1 VPALADLGPAF
12 GIGCAIFCLLTVFW
26 LRRLWVAGRYLLE
39 WSEYRV
45 ETPPGGPVAAASSGG
60 PVAGAPSGG
69 PVAVCVLLPVLEETR
84 RLEACVRR
92 LLELGKDHPDYTV
105 AIVTTGAEFER
116 HERTT
121 AHLVSLV
128 RAARSA
134 AEVRR
139 LTSSFV
145 PGSADPGSTEDL
157 SAGPDL
163 IRRREVAE
171 DLILR
176 RPTTV
181 ELARS
186 LADRF
191 PQVRVY
197 HKAGSVG
204 HLAHQLNAGVRAHLA
219 SVGAAEVL
227 FAAYNADSRPD
238 PRTLA
243 WVLAR
248 CRGPARSGPAQSG
261 PAQGDLPVVFQQYGL
276 YLGNYFALL
285 QRPWPARAVLTAAGL
300 WQTRW
305 SIGFEIFSALR
316 QFPGGGRAVRA
327 GRFMPRRRPILN
339 YCIGHGLF
347 FTHGTYLSFGGF
359 SERTYSEDAMFGLE
373 ASYHGVPIVPV
384 PLFESADSPET
395 VRSLYIQKSTWFWGP
410 LQAFRYA
417 ALMGETGQVGPG
429 WRSRWRLT
437 CLTLR
442 LFEHAIIWVAGPT
455 LAAALLGYALI
466 ARDPLRLALFIGVA
480 ELYLIL
486 PNLVALAIC
495 RRVAPEAVA
504 QVDPG
509 ARGRILATETLR
521 QLVGAPV
528 AYALHGLSAYRTLAR
543 ALRSWVTGVPAP
555 KERTPLRGQAP
566 P

>member
-1 VPALADLGPAF
+1 MPALADLGSAF
-12 GIGCAIFCLLTVFW
+12 GIGCAIFCLLTVSW

-39 WSEYRV
+39 WAEYRA
-45 ETPPGGPVAAASSGG
+45 ETPLGGPVAAASSDG
-60 PVAGAPSGG
+60 PVAAASSGG

-92 LLELGKDHPDYTV
+92 LLELGQDHPDYTV
-105 AIVTTGAEFER
+105 AIVTTDAEFER

-121 AHLVSLV
+121 AHLVSLA
-128 RAARSA
+128 RAA
-134 AEVRR
+134 
-139 LTSSFV
+139 
-145 PGSADPGSTEDL
+145 PDL
-157 SAGPDL
+157 SG
-163 IRRREVAE
+163 RREVAE
-171 DLILR
+171 DLIRR

-181 ELARS
+181 DMARS

-191 PQVRVY
+191 PRVRVY
-197 HKAGSVG
+197 HKAGTVG
-204 HLAHQLNAGVRAHLA
+204 HMAHQLNAGVRAHLA

-227 FAAYNADSRPD
+227 FAVYNADSRPD

-248 CRGPARSGPAQSG
+248 CRGPARSDPARS
-261 PAQGDLPVVFQQYGL
+261 DPVRSDPVQRDVPPVFQQYGL
-276 YLGNYFALL
+276 YLGNYSALL
-285 QRPWPARAVLTAAGL
+285 QRPWPVEAVLTAAGL

-305 SIGFEIFSALR
+305 SIGFEIFNALR
-316 QFPGGGRAVRA
+316 QFPGGGRAVKA
-327 GRFMPRRRPILN
+327 GRFDPGRLPVLN

-347 FTHGTYLSFGGF
+347 FTHGTYLALGGF

-373 ASYHGVPIVPV
+373 ASHHGVPIVPV

-417 ALMGETGQVGPG
+417 GLMGEAGQVGPG
-429 WRSRWRLT
+429 WRSRWRLRW
-437 CLTLR
+437 LTLR
-442 LFEHAIIWVAGPT
+442 LFAHAVIWVAGPT
-455 LAAALLGYALI
+455 LGAALLAYALI
-466 ARDPLRLALFIGVA
+466 TRDPLRLALSIGVT

-495 RRVAPEAVA
+495 RRVAPEIVA

-509 ARGRILATETLR
+509 ARGGLLVAATLR

>member
-1 VPALADLGPAF
+1 MPALVDLGPAF

-39 WSEYRV
+39 WVEYRA
-45 ETPPGGPVAAASSGG
+45 ETPPGGPVGAASSGG
-60 PVAGAPSGG
+60 PVAAASSGG

-105 AIVTTGAEFER
+105 AIVTTDAEFER

-145 PGSADPGSTEDL
+145 PESADPGSAEDL
-157 SAGPDL
+157 SAAPDL
-163 IRRREVAE
+163 SRCREVAE
-171 DLILR
+171 GLIRR

-191 PQVRVY
+191 PRVRVY
-197 HKAGSVG
+197 HKAGTAG
-204 HLAHQLNAGVRAHLA
+204 HMAHQLNAGVRAHLA

-227 FAAYNADSRPD
+227 FAVYNADSRPD

-248 CRGPARSGPAQSG
+248 CRGPARSGAAQSGPAQSG
-261 PAQGDLPVVFQQYGL
+261 PAQRDLPLVFQQYGL
-276 YLGNYFALL
+276 YLGNYSALL

-305 SIGFEIFSALR
+305 SIGFEIFNALR

-327 GRFMPRRRPILN
+327 GRFMPGRRPILN

-410 LQAFRYA
+410 LQAFRHA
-417 ALMGETGQVGPG
+417 GLMGEAGQVGPG
-429 WRSRWRLT
+429 WRSRWRLRW
-437 CLTLR
+437 LTLR
-442 LFEHAIIWVAGPT
+442 LFEHAVVWVAGPT
-455 LAAALLGYALI
+455 LVAALLGSALI
-466 ARDPLRLALFIGVA
+466 ARDPLRLALSIGVA

-509 ARGRILATETLR
+509 AR